1 MSTQRDVATHAN
13 VSSAS
18 VSRFLGNPASVSPET
33 AQRIQVAI
41 DKLDY
46 KVDYSAQCLK
56 TGRYNHIGILA
67 PGIGPF
73 YWEMFFSIQAH
84 LGDLGYFSTLFFT
97 RDVESNAHSYRNMVP
112 PFLKK
117 KQLDA
122 IIFFPTLSPEDDALL
137 DQLKAW
143 NKPFLLL
150 DRPLQP
156 DLFAQMYFDNY
167 QAGHQ
172 AALAFLELGHREFL
186 FIRGVAD
193 SPATLD
199 RFNGFSDCLAERGI
213 NLDASRQLNGEF
225 SSVVTYDVSAK
236 AFPTLPAFTAVF
248 ASNDSSAGGFMRAAR
263 EHGMHCPEDYSII
276 GFDDN
281 PEFAPFLMP
290 PLASFKQPVMEC
302 GKQAAEKIVQLINQE
317 SEPIDR
323 RVFQPVFH
331 PRESLSVA
339 PVKPSHGKGNAIELV
354 SLA

>member
-1 MSTQRDVATHAN
+1 MSTQRDVASHAN

-18 VSRFLGNPASVSPET
+18 VSRFLSNPSSVSPGT
-33 AQRIQVAI
+33 AERIQAAI
-41 DKLDY
+41 DKLGY

-73 YWEMFFSIQAH
+73 YWEMFFSIQAR

-97 RDVESNAHSYRNMVP
+97 RDVESKSHSYRNMVP

-137 DQLKAW
+137 DQLQAW
-143 NKPFLLL
+143 NKPFLIL
-150 DRPLQP
+150 DRPIKD
-156 DLFAQMYFDNY
+156 DLFVQMYFDNY
-167 QAGHQ
+167 HGGRT
-172 AALAFLELGHREFL
+172 AAQAFLEQGHKEFL
-186 FIRGVAD
+186 FIKGTSD

-199 RFNGFSDCLAERGI
+199 RLNGFKDCLAEHGI
-213 NLDASRQLNGEF
+213 KLEKARQLEGDF
-225 SSVVTYDVSAK
+225 SSVTTYRVAKK
-236 AFPTLPAFTAVF
+236 AFPTLPRFTAVF

-263 EHGMHCPEDYSII
+263 EKGMICPRDYSII

-290 PLASFKQPVMEC
+290 PLASFAQPVKEC
-302 GKQAAEKIVQLINQE
+302 GKQAAERIVELIGLE
-317 SEPIDR
+317 SHAGDR
-323 RVFQPVFH
+323 RIFKPVFF
-331 PRESLSVA
+331 PRESLG
-339 PVKPSHGKGNAIELV
+339 PVPSKKA
-354 SLA
+354 

>member
-1 MSTQRDVATHAN
+1 MSTQRDVASHAN

-18 VSRFLGNPASVSPET
+18 VSRFLSNPESVSPHT

-41 DKLDY
+41 DKLGY

-73 YWEMFFSIQAH
+73 YWEMFFSIQAR

-97 RDVESNAHSYRNMVP
+97 RDVESKSHSYRNMVP

-150 DRPLQP
+150 DRPVDP
-156 DLFAQMYFDNY
+156 GVFAQMYFDNY
-167 QAGHQ
+167 QGGRK
-172 AALAFLELGHREFL
+172 AALAFLELGHRDFL
-186 FIRGVAD
+186 FIRGTSD
-193 SPATLD
+193 SPAAID
-199 RFNGFSDCLAERGI
+199 RFSGFKDCLAENGI
-213 NLDASRQLNGEF
+213 SLDKSRQMGGDF
-225 SSVVTYDVSAK
+225 SSTTTYRVAMK
-236 AFPTLPAFTAVF
+236 VFPTLPKFTAVF
-248 ASNDSSAGGFMRAAR
+248 AANDSSAGGFMRAAR
-263 EHGMHCPEDYSII
+263 EHNLLCPRDYSII

-281 PEFAPFLMP
+281 PEFAPFLVP
-290 PLASFKQPVMEC
+290 PLSSFRQPVKEC

-317 SEPIDR
+317 TESVER
-323 RVFQPVFH
+323 RVFQPAFYA
-331 PRESLSVA
+331 RESLGA
-339 PVKPSHGKGNAIELV
+339 CPSRKAHR
-354 SLA
+354 